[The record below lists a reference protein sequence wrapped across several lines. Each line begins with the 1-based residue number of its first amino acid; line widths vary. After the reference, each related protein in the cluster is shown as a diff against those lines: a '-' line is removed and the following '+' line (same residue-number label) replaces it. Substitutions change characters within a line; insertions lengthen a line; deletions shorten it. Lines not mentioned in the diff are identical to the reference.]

1 MVAVSAPSSR
11 GAAADAADRVGP
23 RRTAER
29 GARSFDGGSIWQA
42 RGVPAVGSTPGRDV
56 TVVAHSRRSAWWR
69 VAGALVVLLA
79 AACSSSGDDG
89 ATSTSSALTTAPAT
103 SRPPAT
109 QRIAP
114 IPTCDTWVAVSGRLY
129 ALLAAPPPSA
139 ADLPAAQAEVSRL
152 LGSIKGDLP
161 QFRAELD
168 RMEVEARNRLAGAP
182 VDTAVT
188 ADVAALDRWYEAA
201 CR

>member
-1 MVAVSAPSSR
+1 MRIAVS
-11 GAAADAADRVGP
+11 G
-23 RRTAER
+23 
-29 GARSFDGGSIWQA
+29 
-42 RGVPAVGSTPGRDV
+42 
-56 TVVAHSRRSAWWR
+56 RRSTWR
-69 VAGALVVLLA
+69 WVAGALLLLLA
-79 AACSSSGDDG
+79 AACSSSGDEG
-89 ATSTSSALTTAPAT
+89 ATSTSPVPTTAPGT

-109 QRIAP
+109 QRVAP
-114 IPTCDTWVAVSGRLY
+114 IPTCDTWVTVSGRLY

-152 LGSIKGDLP
+152 LGGIKRDLP

-168 RMEVEARNRLAGAP
+168 RMEAEARNRLAGAP
-182 VDTAVT
+182 VDTAVM